1 MQSRLEVAVVPR
13 RGSALADQT
22 CAHQLV
28 QDALARIAEQNVH
41 AAFLQIL
48 RSLLQGLDTGD
59 VHERNPI
66 QADDDAARIGVRLRK
81 VPFQVCDGRSEER
94 RVGKAWCRMFRSW
107 WSPYH

>member
-22 CAHQLV
+22 CARQLV

-48 RSLLQGLDTGD
+48 RSLLQGLDT
-59 VHERNPI
+59 
-66 QADDDAARIGVRLRK
+66 
-81 VPFQVCDGRSEER
+81 RSEEHTSELQSL
-94 RVGKAWCRMFRSW
+94 MRS
-107 WSPYH
+107 SYAVFCLKKKNITKQILNNKQHKHQNQITS